1 MRTSIGI
8 VSTVVLLLYFISKQ
22 IAYSQ
27 TVPNELKMYEVVKA
41 ALVLDSVPVLDNEKR
56 SYLVLDKFT
65 KTRYSDFFADEKAK
79 NKNRL
84 TQADKLHL
92 DKQNEEQAS
101 IRRQLLEGIALIS
114 QDSINQITAQI
125 DKDNQNKEYKS
136 RSGFVY
142 YSIGKPVFTADGKKA
157 FISINHICHYLLCG
171 ESWTLLLVKEKGDWK
186 VLDKKILMKM

>member
-1 MRTSIGI
+1 MKGSIGI
-8 VSTVVLLLYFISKQ
+8 VSTAMLLLSFISKQ

-27 TVPNELKMYEVVKA
+27 TVPNEPKVYEVVKA

-56 SYLVLDKFT
+56 SYLVIDKFT
-65 KTRYSDFFADEKAK
+65 KTRYSDFFVDKKAK

-84 TQADKLHL
+84 TQADKLYL
-92 DKQNEEQAS
+92 DGQNEEQNS
-101 IRRQLLEGIALIS
+101 IRRELLEGVALIT
-114 QDSINQITAQI
+114 QDSINQITTRI

-157 FISINHICHYLLCG
+157 FITINHICHYILCG
-171 ESWTLLLVKEKGDWK
+171 ESWTLLLVKEKRDWK
-186 VLDKKILMKM
+186 VLDKKSLVKI